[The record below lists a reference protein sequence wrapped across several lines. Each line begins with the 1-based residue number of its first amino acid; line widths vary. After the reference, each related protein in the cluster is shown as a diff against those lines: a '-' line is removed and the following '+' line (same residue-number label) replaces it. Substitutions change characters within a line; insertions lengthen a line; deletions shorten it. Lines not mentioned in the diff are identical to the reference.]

1 MSGNAG
7 PVTPVVQ
14 WKLIIQGLTGNSS
27 ADTAKYWELN
37 PRITAAG
44 GTGLIGNG
52 YWSSTEY
59 DNYRAE
65 YVFVRLYDNYAIA
78 YFNLD
83 YKFSGYYVVGCLA
96 F

>member
-59 DNYRAE
+59 DYQNAWYMD
-65 YVFVRLYDNYAIA
+65 FDNSWTAHG
-78 YFNLD
+78 
-83 YKFSGYYVVGCLA
+83 YKTFSGWRNVRAVLA